1 MLKCCSIRTDR
12 QTDMMKYQTLSAI
25 LQTRLKTA
33 MDHTRRYGKN
43 FGAISNRGVYMAALH
58 GDCAAHGQL
67 RERESSV
74 PGYDAV
80 SLGKYLP
87 TLVRK
92 FEDYLPSQ
100 TASHFSNAVRTPH
113 LSSQRII
120 YCYNLANYRYA
131 PHNDISVNDGPH
143 GGPIRL

>member
-1 MLKCCSIRTDR
+1 MT
-12 QTDMMKYQTLSAI
+12 
-25 LQTRLKTA
+25 
-33 MDHTRRYGKN
+33 
-43 FGAISNRGVYMAALH
+43 VLH
-58 GDCAAHGQL
+58 GDCVAQRQL

-87 TLVRK
+87 TLVRN

-100 TASHFSNAVRTPH
+100 MASHFSNNAVRTPH

-120 YCYNLANYRYA
+120 YCYNLANYSYA
-131 PHNDISVNDGPH
+131 PHNDVSVNDGPH
-143 GGPIRL
+143 TRRWSHNIII